1 MNIKSK
7 NMNNSQNTISDNYKV
22 LQPHQICPDII
33 VHVFVQHSYLIFFG
47 SYGNVN
53 KLSWVTITPHVTLTP
68 LLLSDLPSRLCRTYP
83 QQPFSV

>member
-7 NMNNSQNTISDNYKV
+7 NMNNSQNTISDNCKV
-22 LQPHQICPDII
+22 LQPHRICHDII
-33 VHVFVQHSYLIFFG
+33 AHVFVQHSYLIFFE

-53 KLSWVTITPHVTLTP
+53 KLSRVTIMPHVTLAP

-83 QQPFSV
+83 QQPFSI